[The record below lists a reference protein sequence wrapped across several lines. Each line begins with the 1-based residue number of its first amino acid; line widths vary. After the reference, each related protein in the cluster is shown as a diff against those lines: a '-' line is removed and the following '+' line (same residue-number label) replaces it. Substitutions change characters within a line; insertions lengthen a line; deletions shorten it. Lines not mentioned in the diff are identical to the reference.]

1 MRLLE
6 HQAKDLLSAYG
17 VPFPERVLV
26 FGDIRENVFPALRA
40 IRGRPSSVPC

>member
-6 HQAKDLLSAYG
+6 HQAKDVLSAYG
-17 VPFPERVLV
+17 VPFPERVLCR
-26 FGDIRENVFPALRA
+26 DIRENVFPALAA